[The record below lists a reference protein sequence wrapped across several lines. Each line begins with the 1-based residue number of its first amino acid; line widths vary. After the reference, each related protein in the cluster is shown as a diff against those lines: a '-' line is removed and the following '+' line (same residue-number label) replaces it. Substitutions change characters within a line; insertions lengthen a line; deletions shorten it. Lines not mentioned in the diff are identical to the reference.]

1 MKKTFIKDLKE
12 KEQVSGA
19 FLVTKKES
27 GVSKSGKPYLNMRIM
42 DSTGECEARVWEAAE
57 EIGRVFQKND
67 IVLVKGF
74 AVAYQGGL
82 QVNIT
87 SVSALPEDAYSIR
100 DFLPASQREPA
111 VMVAELES
119 VIEGM
124 ADTHLKA
131 LLHSIFSDKDIRDR
145 FMTAPA
151 AKAMHHPY
159 LGGLLEHVLSICGL
173 ADKVVGHYK
182 EGINRDLLLTG
193 AILHDI
199 GKIYELSYKRGFDYT
214 DEGRLLGHITIG
226 VELIDERIR
235 LIKDFPRETAIL
247 LKHML
252 LSHHGHLEFGS
263 PKRPKTIEAIVLY
276 YLDDMDAKINA
287 VKTLIEDERDP
298 SNWTPYQR
306 LFERYIFKGEFRPD
320 EALAA
325 PLEDRRKD
333 EKTGDKA
340 DGVKKDDTPSLF

>member
-27 GVSKSGKPYLNMRIM
+27 GVSKSGKPYLNMKIM

-67 IVLVKGF
+67 IVSVKGF

-100 DFLPASQREPA
+100 DFLPASQREPV
-111 VMVAELES
+111 VMVVELES
-119 VIEGM
+119 VINGM
-124 ADTHLKA
+124 TDRHLKA

-235 LIKDFPRETAIL
+235 LLKDFPRETAVL

-263 PKRPKTIEAIVLY
+263 PKRPKTIEAIILY

-287 VKTLIEDERDP
+287 VKTLIDDERDS

-306 LFERYIFKGEFRPD
+306 IFERYIFKGEFRPD
-320 EALAA
+320 EAPVG
-325 PLEDRRKD
+325 PLEDKRKD
-333 EKTGDKA
+333 EKPGDKA
-340 DGVKKDDTPSLF
+340 EGVKKDDIPSLF